1 MNDHRAHLY
10 ALHPLLNVHELD
22 SIAEFVLIINA
33 GKVIFE
39 IRADQEYKC
48 QLSVLSSADCET
60 LNSTMDEVEQERWRS
75 S

>member
-10 ALHPLLNVHELD
+10 ALHPLLKVHELD
-22 SIAEFVLIINA
+22 SIEFVLIINTV
-33 GKVIFE
+33 KVIFE

-48 QLSVLSSADCET
+48 QLSILSSADCET
-60 LNSTMDEVEQERWRS
+60 LNSTMDEVEQEKWRS